1 MSKLWTDTRACFWTG
16 FTIRVAVAP
25 FLLQWFH
32 PDERQVLEFAHF
44 HAHGRLHPFLES
56 ELHLR
61 NQTIPWLFSW
71 IIRLCDALGFDSP
84 RAYMLCMHWIIGLT
98 SWIIF
103 FRIVKTLRTERG
115 RAILG
120 WSAALFWGF
129 PFLYS
134 RMLLEAIS
142 LPATFLIWIALQNRR
157 PFLTGFWAG
166 AAGALRYP
174 SALWAPGA
182 SLAWFIKDRKNGLR
196 SFALGLIGCGVA
208 LGLMG
213 LADWKLYGH
222 WMESAPA
229 YWNFNRP
236 GGPVAGQFGSDGLDV
251 YLKWFEFLF
260 TPWMAP
266 LVIAVGAI
274 GLLLDT
280 ELLAFCLPYIA
291 GHLWTPHR
299 EPRFL
304 LPLMPFL
311 ALAVAR
317 SAEAGRWKPFVT
329 AWKRVPQG
337 LRKAVVGV
345 LLLHGLL
352 QFAWYPLGIWAQLES
367 GQGVLVR
374 NYRLL
379 EKEPARLLAW
389 ADPVIDALVPAN
401 VRWADPSC
409 HWRRPPISIPGRVDE
424 SATPL
429 YVERTASP
437 DPTCER
443 ISSDFIAP
451 MKGETLPRLL
461 RVRPATLWLCPGSIL
476 SKLCP

>member
-1 MSKLWTDTRACFWTG
+1 
-16 FTIRVAVAP
+16 
-25 FLLQWFH
+25 
-32 PDERQVLEFAHF
+32 
-44 HAHGRLHPFLES
+44 
-56 ELHLR
+56 
-61 NQTIPWLFSW
+61 
-71 IIRLCDALGFDSP
+71 
-84 RAYMLCMHWIIGLT
+84 
-98 SWIIF
+98 
-103 FRIVKTLRTERG
+103 
-115 RAILG
+115 
-120 WSAALFWGF
+120 
-129 PFLYS
+129 
-134 RMLLEAIS
+134 
-142 LPATFLIWIALQNRR
+142 
-157 PFLTGFWAG
+157 
-166 AAGALRYP
+166 
-174 SALWAPGA
+174 
-182 SLAWFIKDRKNGLR
+182 
-196 SFALGLIGCGVA
+196 
-208 LGLMG
+208 MG

-424 SATPL
+424 SSTPL
-429 YVERTASP
+429 YVERATSP
-437 DPTCER
+437 DPACEK
-443 ISSDFIAP
+443 ISSDFLAP

-461 RVRPATLWLCPGSIL
+461 RVRPATLWLCPGSVL